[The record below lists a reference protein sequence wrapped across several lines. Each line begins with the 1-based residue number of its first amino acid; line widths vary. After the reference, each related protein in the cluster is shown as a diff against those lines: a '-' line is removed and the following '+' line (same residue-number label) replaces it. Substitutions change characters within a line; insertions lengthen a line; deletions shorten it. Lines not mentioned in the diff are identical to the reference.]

1 MEGKSYK
8 VAILGNTLE
17 SYFAGL
23 VLSQANVDIEILD
36 FMNELQNEDQHRD
49 ECVFL
54 RKDVV
59 D

>member
-23 VLSQANVDIEILD
+23 VLS
-36 FMNELQNEDQHRD
+36 
-49 ECVFL
+49 
-54 RKDVV
+54 
-59 D
+59 